1 MKAAKLGIEIRAKT
15 LGLVSLNGETIRY
28 SMFGN
33 TFFVQTMKD
42 LNLVIPAQDYGND
55 ELVRQAIS
63 NASGIPISEMA
74 GFQELRRS
82 IDARNRSIKF
92 NLSVRVYSKDET
104 LEPHHPKFE
113 KREFQD
119 VSSAEHV
126 VIVGAGPAGLFAALR
141 LIEQGIKP
149 IILERGKNVRD
160 RRRDLAAIN
169 KEHFVNPESNYCF
182 GEGGAGTYSDGKLY
196 TRSTK
201 RGDVNRILS
210 TFIQFGADDDILVNN
225 HPHIGTNKLPQII
238 TAIREQIIACGGE
251 VRFNSK
257 LTDIHLNGSE
267 ISGVVINQEE
277 KLATKKLVLA
287 TGHSAR
293 DIYELLR
300 KKGIEIEAKQFAMG
314 VRVEH
319 PQELIN
325 SIQYH
330 GVSCETLP
338 PAAYALVNQVKER
351 GVYSFCMCPGGII
364 APCATAPGEIVTNG
378 WSPSKRNNPFANS
391 GIVVPVEPEDYK
403 QFASAG
409 PLAGL
414 RYQQYVEQMVCKM
427 AGGTQTAPAQ
437 RLSDLLHGK
446 LSSDLP
452 INSYKPGTVS
462 MQLSEVLPKAIH
474 QRLRGGFQEFGKKM
488 RGYLTNEAIAV
499 AVESRTSSPV
509 RIPRNEHGEHPQIKG
524 LFPCGEGGGYAGGI
538 VSAAIDGEKIVESIM
553 L

>member
-1 MKAAKLGIEIRAKT
+1 MQDI
-15 LGLVSLNGETIRY
+15 
-28 SMFGN
+28 
-33 TFFVQTMKD
+33 
-42 LNLVIPAQDYGND
+42 NLVIPAQDYDNP
-55 ELVRQAIS
+55 ERVKEAVSRA
-63 NASGIPISEMA
+63 AGIPLAEMA

-92 NLSVRVYSKDET
+92 NLRVRVYAKDEKP
-104 LEPHHPKFE
+104 EPHHPKFE

-119 VSSAEHV
+119 VSKAEHV

-149 IILERGKNVRD
+149 IVLERGKNVRD
-160 RRRDLAAIN
+160 RRRDLAALN
-169 KEHFVNPESNYCF
+169 KEHIVNPESNYCF

-201 RGDVNRILS
+201 RGDVKRILS

-238 TAIREQIIACGGE
+238 TKIREQIEACGGE
-251 VRFNSK
+251 VRFNAK
-257 LTDIHLNGSE
+257 LTDIHLNGDA
-267 ISGVVINQEE
+267 IAGVVINQDE
-277 KLATKKLVLA
+277 KLETEKLILA

-293 DIYELLR
+293 DIYELLH

-330 GVSCETLP
+330 GVSCESLP
-338 PAAYALVNQVKER
+338 PAAYALVSQVKER

-378 WSPSKRNNPFANS
+378 WSPSKRNNPYANS
-391 GIVVPVEPEDYK
+391 GIVVPVEPADYK

-409 PLAGL
+409 ALAGL
-414 RYQQYVEQMVCKM
+414 RYQQYVEQAVCK
-427 AGGTQTAPAQ
+427 AGGGTQTAPAQ
-437 RLSDLLHGK
+437 RLVDLIGGK
-446 LSSDLP
+446 ISTDLP
-452 INSYKPGTVS
+452 TNSYQPGTVS
-462 MQLSEVLPKAIH
+462 RQLSEVLPKAMH
-474 QRLRGGFQEFGKKM
+474 QRLKFGFKDFGNKM
-488 RGYLTNEAIAV
+488 RGYLTNEAVAV

-509 RIPRNEHGEHPQIKG
+509 RIPRNVHGEHPQIKG

-538 VSAAIDGEKIVESIM
+538 VSAAIDGEAVTQR
-553 L
+553 LV

>member
-1 MKAAKLGIEIRAKT
+1 
-15 LGLVSLNGETIRY
+15 
-28 SMFGN
+28 
-33 TFFVQTMKD
+33 MKD
-42 LNLVIPAQDYGND
+42 INLIIPVQDYGN
-55 ELVRQAIS
+55 EKLVKQAVS
-63 NASGIPISEMA
+63 RTSGIPADEIS

-82 IDARNRSIKF
+82 IDARNRNIKI
-92 NLSVRVYSKDET
+92 NLSVRVYAKGEKPK
-104 LEPHHPKFE
+104 LHHPKFE

-119 VSSAEHV
+119 VSNADHT

-141 LIEQGIKP
+141 LIELGRKP
-149 IILERGKNVRD
+149 IIIERGKNVRD

-169 KEHFVNPESNYCF
+169 KEHIVNPESNYCF

-238 TAIREQIIACGGE
+238 TAIREQIIKCGGE

-257 LTDIHLNGSE
+257 LTDILTADNE
-267 ISGVVINQEE
+267 IAGVVINQDE
-277 KLATKKLVLA
+277 KLETKKLILA

-293 DIYELLR
+293 DIYELLH

-330 GVSCETLP
+330 GVSCDALP
-338 PAAYALVNQVKER
+338 PAAYSLVNQVKDR

-391 GIVVPVEPEDYK
+391 GIVVPVEHQDYK

-409 PLAGL
+409 ALAGL
-414 RYQQYVEQMVCKM
+414 RYQQMVEETVCKM

-437 RLSDLLHGK
+437 RLSDFVNGK

-452 INSYKPGTVS
+452 TNSYKPGTVS
-462 MQLSEVLPKAIH
+462 MQLSDVLPKAMH

-488 RGYLTNEAIAV
+488 RGYLTNEAVAV

-509 RIPRNEHGEHPQIKG
+509 RIPRKEDGEHPQIKG
-524 LFPCGEGGGYAGGI
+524 LFPCGEGGGFAGGI
-538 VSAAIDGEKIVESIM
+538 VSAAIDGEKIAENTSP
-553 L
+553 

>member
-1 MKAAKLGIEIRAKT
+1 
-15 LGLVSLNGETIRY
+15 
-28 SMFGN
+28 
-33 TFFVQTMKD
+33 MKD
-42 LNLVIPAQDYGND
+42 FNFVISAQDYGN
-55 ELVRQAIS
+55 EEHVKQAVS
-63 NASGIPISEMA
+63 NASGIPVSEMA
-74 GFQELRRS
+74 GFQELKRS
-82 IDARNRSIKF
+82 IDARNRNVKF
-92 NLSVRVYSKDET
+92 NLSVRVYAKGEIPES
-104 LEPHHPKFE
+104 HHPKFE

-119 VSSAEHV
+119 VSKSQHV

-169 KEHFVNPESNYCF
+169 KEHIVNPESNYCF

-238 TAIREQIIACGGE
+238 TEIREQIIACGGE

-257 LTDIHLNGSE
+257 LTDVLLNGNE
-267 ISGVVINQEE
+267 IAGVIINQEE
-277 KLATKKLVLA
+277 KLETKQLILA

-293 DIYELLR
+293 DIYELLH
-300 KKGIEIEAKQFAMG
+300 KKGIEIEAKQFAIG
-314 VRVEH
+314 IRVEH

-330 GVSCETLP
+330 GAMCETLP
-338 PAAYALVNQVKER
+338 PAAYALVNQVNGR

-414 RYQQYVEQMVCKM
+414 RYQQYVEQTVCKM

-437 RLSDLLHGK
+437 RLADFVNGK
-446 LSSDLP
+446 LSSNLP
-452 INSYKPGTVS
+452 TNSYQPGTVS
-462 MQLSEVLPKAIH
+462 MQLSQVLPKAIH
-474 QRLRGGFQEFGKKM
+474 QRLRGGFEDFGKKM
-488 RGYLTNEAIAV
+488 RGYLTNEAVAV
-499 AVESRTSSPV
+499 AVESRTSSPI
-509 RIPRNEHGEHPQIKG
+509 RIPRNENGEHPQIKG
-524 LFPCGEGGGYAGGI
+524 LYPCGEGGGYAGGI
-538 VSAAIDGEKIVESIM
+538 VSAAIDGEAVVEHLARIKI
-553 L
+553 

>member
-1 MKAAKLGIEIRAKT
+1 
-15 LGLVSLNGETIRY
+15 
-28 SMFGN
+28 
-33 TFFVQTMKD
+33 MKD
-42 LNLVIPAQDYGND
+42 LDLIISAQDYSNE
-55 ELVRQAIS
+55 ELVKRAVSQ
-63 NASGIPISEMA
+63 ASGIPISEMA
-74 GFQELRRS
+74 GFQELKRS
-82 IDARNRSIKF
+82 IDARNRNIKF
-92 NLSVRVYSKDET
+92 NLRVRVYAKGET
-104 LEPHHPKFE
+104 PETHHPKFE
-113 KREFQD
+113 KRQFQD
-119 VSSAEHV
+119 VSKQNHV

-141 LIEQGIKP
+141 LIEHGIKP

-169 KEHFVNPESNYCF
+169 KEHIVNPESNYCF

-201 RGDVNRILS
+201 RGDVNRILG

-251 VRFNSK
+251 VRFNAK
-257 LTDIHLNGSE
+257 LTDIYLNGDQV
-267 ISGVVINQEE
+267 SGVQINGEE
-277 KLATKKLVLA
+277 KLETKKLILA

-293 DIYELLR
+293 DIYELLHKR
-300 KKGIEIEAKQFAMG
+300 GIEIEAKLFAMG

-330 GVSCETLP
+330 GVSCDALP
-338 PAAYALVNQVKER
+338 PAAYALVEQVNGR

-391 GIVVPVEPEDYK
+391 GIVVPVEPEDYR

-414 RYQQYVEQMVCKM
+414 RYQQYVEQAVCKM

-437 RLSDLLHGK
+437 RLADFVSGK

-462 MQLSEVLPKAIH
+462 MQLSEVLPKAMH

-488 RGYLTNEAIAV
+488 RGYLTNEAVAV

-509 RIPRNEHGEHPQIKG
+509 RIPRNENGEHPKIKG

-538 VSAAIDGEKIVESIM
+538 VSAAIDGENVVDFIHK
-553 L
+553 

>member
-1 MKAAKLGIEIRAKT
+1 MLD
-15 LGLVSLNGETIRY
+15 V
-28 SMFGN
+28 
-33 TFFVQTMKD
+33 
-42 LNLVIPAQDYGND
+42 NLVVSAQEYGRQ
-55 ELVRQAIS
+55 EIVERLVAD
-63 NASGIPISEMA
+63 ASGIPLSEIA
-74 GFQELRRS
+74 GFQEIRRS
-82 IDARNRSIKF
+82 IDARNRNIKF
-92 NLSVRVYSKDET
+92 NLRVRVYAKGEKPA
-104 LEPHHPKFE
+104 EHHPKFE

-119 VSSAEHV
+119 VSKKEHV

-141 LIEQGIKP
+141 LIEKGLKP

-169 KEHFVNPESNYCF
+169 KEHIVNPESNYCF

-238 TAIREQIIACGGE
+238 TEIREQIIACGGE
-251 VRFNSK
+251 VKFNSK
-257 LTDIHLNGSE
+257 LTDIHLKDDT
-267 ISGVVINQEE
+267 ISAVVINQEE
-277 KLATKKLVLA
+277 KLETKKLILA

-293 DIYELLR
+293 DIYELLH

-330 GVSCETLP
+330 GVSCDSLP
-338 PAAYALVNQVKER
+338 PSAYSLVSQVKER

-391 GIVVPVEPEDYK
+391 GIVVPVEPSDYK

-414 RYQQYVEQMVCKM
+414 RYQQFVERNACK
-427 AGGTQTAPAQ
+427 AGGGTQTAPAQ
-437 RLSDLLHGK
+437 RLADFVEGK
-446 LSSDLP
+446 MSADLP
-452 INSYKPGTVS
+452 VNSYKPGTVS
-462 MQLSEVLPKAIH
+462 RQLSEVLPKAIH
-474 QRLRGGFQEFGKKM
+474 QRLRFGFKDFGGKM
-488 RGYLTNEAIAV
+488 RGYLTNEAVAV

-509 RIPRNEHGEHPQIKG
+509 RIPRDENGEHPQIKG
-524 LFPCGEGGGYAGGI
+524 LYPCGEGGGYAGGI
-538 VSAAIDGEKIVESIM
+538 VSAAIDGEAVTES
-553 L
+553 LV

>member
-1 MKAAKLGIEIRAKT
+1 MLD
-15 LGLVSLNGETIRY
+15 V
-28 SMFGN
+28 
-33 TFFVQTMKD
+33 
-42 LNLVIPAQDYGND
+42 NLVVSAQEYGRQ
-55 ELVRQAIS
+55 EIVERLVAD
-63 NASGIPISEMA
+63 ASGIPISEMA

-82 IDARNRSIKF
+82 IDARNRNIKF
-92 NLSVRVYSKDET
+92 NIRVRVYAKGEKPET
-104 LEPHHPKFE
+104 HHPKFQ
-113 KREFQD
+113 KREFDD
-119 VSSAEHV
+119 VSKSEHV

-141 LIEQGIKP
+141 LIEKGLKP

-169 KEHFVNPESNYCF
+169 KEHIVNPESNYCF

-257 LTDIHLNGSE
+257 LTDILLNGDE
-267 ISGVVINQEE
+267 MVGVVINQEE
-277 KLATKKLVLA
+277 KLETKKLILA

-293 DIYELLR
+293 DIYELLH

-330 GVSCETLP
+330 GVSCESLP
-338 PAAYALVNQVKER
+338 PSAYSLVSQVKER

-391 GIVVPVEPEDYK
+391 GIVVPVEPSDYK

-414 RYQQYVEQMVCKM
+414 RYQQFVERNACK
-427 AGGTQTAPAQ
+427 AGGGTQTAPAQ
-437 RLSDLLHGK
+437 RLADFVEGK
-446 LSSDLP
+446 MSADLP
-452 INSYKPGTVS
+452 VNSYKPGTVS
-462 MQLSEVLPKAIH
+462 RQLSEVLPKAIH
-474 QRLRGGFQEFGKKM
+474 QRLRFGFKDFGGKM
-488 RGYLTNEAIAV
+488 RGYFTNEAVAV

-509 RIPRNEHGEHPQIKG
+509 RIPRDENGEHPQIKG
-524 LFPCGEGGGYAGGI
+524 LYPCGEGGGYAGGI
-538 VSAAIDGEKIVESIM
+538 VSAAIDGEAVTES
-553 L
+553 LV

>member
-1 MKAAKLGIEIRAKT
+1 MDEIAEVK
-15 LGLVSLNGETIRY
+15 
-28 SMFGN
+28 
-33 TFFVQTMKD
+33 
-42 LNLVIPAQDYGND
+42 
-55 ELVRQAIS
+55 
-63 NASGIPISEMA
+63 
-74 GFQELRRS
+74 ELRRS
-82 IDARNRSIKF
+82 IDARNRNIKF
-92 NLSVRVYSKDET
+92 NLRLRVYEKTEKP
-104 LEPHHPKFE
+104 EPHHPKFQP
-113 KREFQD
+113 REFQD
-119 VSSAEHV
+119 VSKSKHV

-141 LIEQGIKP
+141 LIELGRKP

-169 KEHFVNPESNYCF
+169 KEHIVNPESNYCF

-210 TFIQFGADDDILVNN
+210 TFIQFGADEDILVNN

-257 LTDIHLNGSE
+257 LTDILLNGNE
-267 ISGVVINQEE
+267 IAGVVINQEE
-277 KLATKKLVLA
+277 KLETKQLILA

-293 DIYELLR
+293 DIYELLHQ
-300 KKGIEIEAKQFAMG
+300 KEIEVEAKQFAMG

-325 SIQYH
+325 EIQYY
-330 GVSCETLP
+330 GSYCDPLP
-338 PAAYALVNQVKER
+338 PAAYSLVNQVSGR

-364 APCATAPGEIVTNG
+364 APCATSLGEIVTNG
-378 WSPSKRNNPFANS
+378 WSPSKRNNPYANS
-391 GIVVPVEPEDYK
+391 GIVVPVEPSDYK
-403 QFASAG
+403 QFAYAG

-414 RYQQYVEQMVCKM
+414 RYQQMVEQTVCKL

-437 RLSDLLHGK
+437 RLSDFVNGK

-452 INSYKPGTVS
+452 VNSYKPGTIS

-488 RGYLTNEAIAV
+488 RGYLTNEAVAV

-509 RIPRNEHGEHPQIKG
+509 RIPRNENGEHPQIKG
-524 LFPCGEGGGYAGGI
+524 LFPCGEGAGYAGGI
-538 VSAAIDGEKIVESIM
+538 VSAAIDGERICQNQ
-553 L
+553 